1 MKIKIEK
8 LVFGGQAIAHHEG
21 NTFFVWNALPD
32 EEVEVEII
40 KKRKNI
46 IEAIATKIISPSPL
60 RVEPKEAHF
69 LSSSPWQILNF
80 QKENE
85 WKENIARE
93 TYSKIGDMLLHEGD
107 ARIFSDNK
115 EFGYRNKIE
124 YSFTLDPNN
133 PEKVTFGFF
142 ERGKKKIQSIHTSLL
157 CEEAINITA
166 LEILEWINEQKIPLR
181 SLKSIILRSN
191 GQGKVIAALFIK
203 DKLEFS
209 TYPKLNDSFLGFTL
223 YYSTHKS
230 PASVPTALLYTE
242 GQNFLTA
249 KIFETQLKFGLLSF
263 FQVNIPV
270 FQKALDDVAAFLD
283 PKLPLV
289 DFYSGVG
296 AISLPLSLN
305 REKTILVESNEE
317 AVNFAKENIT
327 LNNLKNCEA
336 HCAPAEKMT
345 EFISSDKQIIV
356 DPPRVGLHNDVIHA
370 LLRKQPPKILYL
382 SCDVATQARDLR
394 LLGSH
399 YRLTFLK
406 LYNFFPRTPHIEGLA
421 VLER

>member
-93 TYSKIGDMLLHEGD
+93 TYSKIGYMLLHEGD

-166 LEILEWINEQKIPLR
+166 LEILEWIN
-181 SLKSIILRSN
+181 
-191 GQGKVIAALFIK
+191 
-203 DKLEFS
+203 
-209 TYPKLNDSFLGFTL
+209 
-223 YYSTHKS
+223 
-230 PASVPTALLYTE
+230 
-242 GQNFLTA
+242 
-249 KIFETQLKFGLLSF
+249 
-263 FQVNIPV
+263 
-270 FQKALDDVAAFLD
+270 
-283 PKLPLV
+283 
-289 DFYSGVG
+289 
-296 AISLPLSLN
+296 
-305 REKTILVESNEE
+305 
-317 AVNFAKENIT
+317 
-327 LNNLKNCEA
+327 
-336 HCAPAEKMT
+336 
-345 EFISSDKQIIV
+345 
-356 DPPRVGLHNDVIHA
+356 
-370 LLRKQPPKILYL
+370 
-382 SCDVATQARDLR
+382 
-394 LLGSH
+394 
-399 YRLTFLK
+399 
-406 LYNFFPRTPHIEGLA
+406 
-421 VLER
+421 